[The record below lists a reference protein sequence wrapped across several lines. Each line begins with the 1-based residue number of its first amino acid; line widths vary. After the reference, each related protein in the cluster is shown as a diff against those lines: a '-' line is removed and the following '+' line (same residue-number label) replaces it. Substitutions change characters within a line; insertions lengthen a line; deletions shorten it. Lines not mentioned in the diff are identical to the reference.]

1 MNSLQLLRNKY
12 DLGLIFSPSFGTKV
26 TLSSKEMYG
35 GQWSVTDFIPIRTQD
50 SRSNQKL

>member
-12 DLGLIFSPSFGTKV
+12 DLGLIFSLSFGTKV

-35 GQWSVTDFIPIRTQD
+35 GQWSVTDFIPIHSQY
-50 SRSNQKL
+50 SRPFAKL